1 MNTPHITKKALM
13 QSGVWTL
20 LLMLGLFACE
30 FEPPA
35 NVNVSD
41 DVNITSYIRNNPEK
55 FSSLEQ
61 ILEVSNTASYL
72 NAYGTYTFFAPT
84 NDAVDRYLADN
95 SLNLNS
101 LTQSEAADIVRF
113 HLLSDTLSTASFTD
127 GKLRI
132 PTQFGK
138 YLVTGA
144 EFLDGRAVYRVNR
157 QATITESNITLGNGV
172 LHVIDN
178 VLSPPVLTA
187 AKQLESDPNYSIF
200 TEALKETGWFETLNQ
215 EEENVWYTV
224 LAESNAV
231 LSNAGF
237 NSYADLRSRFSHLN
251 DPTNPIDSL
260 NLYVAYHVLSDI
272 KFVADL
278 LTSTAHATKAPDE
291 VVTIRLKGETVL
303 VNEDVFFG
311 VLEEG
316 APIVRSRSDIAV
328 TNGVVHSVDKHFAIK
343 LRAPTPVYWDVA
355 DQAEIRQL
363 TSVFRI
369 PGAPIYTFRLGELSR
384 MSWAG
389 GAVNG
394 LVSYMPPGL
403 NEIFFNHGDYM
414 RIQIN
419 NNRLEWTEIRTPLL
433 IRGRYKIWMAYRP
446 IPSNISC
453 ITRISFNGEE
463 IPGARLFDTK
473 ETPPTLPEDELEAR
487 GWKEYLINGTNGNRH
502 VARLIGVVD
511 VTSTGEHILRFD
523 RVFGNG
529 RANGGIWL
537 DMIHFIPEDM
547 EQIWPKFG
555 RDGQAY
561 FQD

>member
-1 MNTPHITKKALM
+1 MSTSQITKKALV
-13 QSGVWTL
+13 QSGVWSL

-41 DVNITSYIRNNPEK
+41 DVNITDYIKRHPEQ
-55 FSSLEQ
+55 FSSLER

-84 NDAVDRYLADN
+84 NEAVDSYLSEK

-127 GKLRI
+127 GKLKI
-132 PTQFGK
+132 PTQYGK

-144 EFLDGRAVYRVNR
+144 ELIDGKAVYRVNR
-157 QATITESNITLGNGV
+157 QATITESNVAVGNGV

-178 VLSPPVLTA
+178 VLSPPTRSA
-187 AKQLESDPNYSIF
+187 AQELEANPDYSIF
-200 TEALKETGWFETLNQ
+200 AEALKETGWYETLNQ
-215 EEENVWYTV
+215 EVDGTWYTI

-231 LSNAGF
+231 LAEAGF
-237 NSYADLRSRFSHLN
+237 NSYAELRSRYSHLN
-251 DPTNPIDSL
+251 DPTNLSDSL
-260 NLYVAYHVLSDI
+260 NLYIAYHVLPDI

-278 LTSTAHATKAPDE
+278 LTATAHATKAPDE
-291 VVTIRLKGETVL
+291 VITIRLKGTDVL

-316 APIVRSRSDIAV
+316 SPIVRPRSDIAV
-328 TNGVVHSVDKHFAIK
+328 TNGVVHSVDIHFMIK

-355 DQAEIRQL
+355 EQAEIRQL
-363 TSVFRI
+363 TSVFRVA
-369 PGAPIYTFRLGELSR
+369 GASEYYFRLGELSR

-394 LVSYMPPGL
+394 LVSYVPPPL
-403 NEIFFNHGDYM
+403 NELFFNHGDYM

-419 NNRLEWTEIRTPLL
+419 ANRLEWVQIRTPLL

-446 IPSNISC
+446 IGADINC
-453 ITRISFNGEE
+453 ITRVSFNGQE

-473 ETPPTLPEDELEAR
+473 EKPPTLPEDELEAR
-487 GWKEYLINGTNGNRH
+487 GWKSYLINGTNGDRH
-502 VARLIGVVD
+502 VARLIGIVD
-511 VTSTGEHILRFD
+511 ITTTGEQIIRFD

-529 RANGGIWL
+529 RPNGGIWL

-547 EQIWPKFG
+547 DQIWPKFG

-561 FQD
+561 YPD